1 MAYLSGRDAHIST
14 DFAPS
19 HVNGDG
25 TAQTTSRYSSGGA
38 QYQEDGYQGPAL
50 ANSRLPTVTYRWAH
64 GQSKNAS
71 RTSAT

>member
-1 MAYLSGRDAHIST
+1 MAYLAGRDTHIST

-25 TAQTTSRYSSGGA
+25 AETTSRCSSGGA

-64 GQSKNAS
+64 GQSKIAS